1 MRLRIYLLVTFA
13 VTWTAW
19 WLVARVVPHG
29 GSVFADPIITS
40 LYVLG
45 GLGPTL
51 AAFVAVI
58 ATPGEGSLSEYR
70 GRLFRW
76 RVHPVWY
83 FVTFLMPPLV
93 IWALEYVSVW
103 LSPQRLMVPPLEPLA
118 RVAVLFPLMIVGG
131 GLEELGWRGVAQPA
145 LEGRLGRI
153 PACAIVGVIWA
164 AWHLPLFFINGVPQ
178 FGSSI
183 PRFAFD
189 VLSNAFLLGWLYSN
203 TRSILM
209 CVLFHAAINTSAAMG
224 LGMPDAPPAVVWAA
238 QCLKFALGFV
248 LVRFFSSK
256 AASEPNRIRLERES
270 L

>member
-19 WLVARVVPHG
+19 WLAAWMVPHG

-83 FVTFLMPPLV
+83 FVAFLMPPLV

-103 LSPQRLMVPPLEPLA
+103 LSPQRLMVQPLEPLA

-238 QCLKFALGFV
+238 ECLKFALGFV